1 MSADGAIAWA
11 TLLQEATER
20 LGAMDAQRIV
30 EEVTGAEPGELHRV
44 LDDLVTERGIA
55 RFDTMVQRRSGGE
68 PLQYVLGRWGFRT
81 LDLMVDSRVLI
92 PRPETEVVA
101 GFAIDVVQSLA
112 KDRVGDVLAADLGCG
127 SGAIALSI
135 AVECPTSRVFATDA
149 STDALV
155 VARANLS
162 GIGRAATRVSVSEG
176 GWFAALPDVVRGTL
190 DVVIS
195 NPPYVGDDE
204 VMPEVVADWEP
215 AQALRSGSEG
225 LDDLR
230 HIVDE
235 AGDWLA
241 PRGTLILEMAPDQT
255 ETVAEW
261 CRHLSFT
268 AEIRPD
274 LAGRPRAIIAQKE
287 H

>member
-1 MSADGAIAWA
+1 VSADGAIAWA

-176 GWFAALPDVVRGTL
+176 GWFEALPDVVRGTL

-204 VMPEVVADWEP
+204 VLPEVVADWEP

-274 LAGRPRAIIAQKE
+274 LAGRPRAVIAQKE